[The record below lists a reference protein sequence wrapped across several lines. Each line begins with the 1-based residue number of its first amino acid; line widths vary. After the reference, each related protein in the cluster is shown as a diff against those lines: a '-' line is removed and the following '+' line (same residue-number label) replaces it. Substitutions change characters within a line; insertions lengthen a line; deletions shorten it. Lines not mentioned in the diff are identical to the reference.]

1 MSNEPQYADTH
12 TEPQA
17 ARERTPD
24 LLTERSAEERADIEV
39 DRRRQQELDD
49 AELGGEA

>member
-1 MSNEPQYADTH
+1 MSNEPQHADTRS
-12 TEPQA
+12 EPQG
-17 ARERTPD
+17 ARDRTAD
-24 LLTERSAEERADIEV
+24 LTDRSAEERADIEV